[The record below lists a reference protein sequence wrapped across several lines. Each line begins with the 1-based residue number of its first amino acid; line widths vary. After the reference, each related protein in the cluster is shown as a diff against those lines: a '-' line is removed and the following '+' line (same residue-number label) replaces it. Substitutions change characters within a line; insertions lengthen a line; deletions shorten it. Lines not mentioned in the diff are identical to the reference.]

1 MKNVTEISIVG
12 LSYKTASIAE
22 LEKFQLPRK
31 QAGKFLQIFASEIGI
46 EGVVF
51 LSTCNRNEIY
61 FTHTS
66 SVDPKQYVLSFLN
79 EILGKSTKGKEK
91 LFYQYSGR
99 KAISH
104 LFRVI
109 SGLDSLVLGEYQI
122 QGQVKEAYSVA
133 CQAKTVDK
141 ILHKLFHSAFRC
153 GKTIRNTT
161 SIGKG
166 KLSVSGVATEIIL
179 QKLTNDMNLLVV
191 GVNENSL
198 ILTNEL
204 KKIEFSNFIFANRT
218 LHKAQVL
225 AEEFGGKAISLDEIE
240 KYLPEIDIIFSSTSA
255 PNCIIT
261 SESINNSFKKSKRLK
276 LIIDLAIPRDIEA
289 ENLPDEVTYYDIQRI
304 HDYLEKQ
311 NNAKIQDLPLCE
323 KIIEQEVELFLSWQE
338 NSNDEVLGPFAE
350 KFEKVRLE
358 LLDEYKN
365 IFSPKDFEKI
375 DKLSKQLLHRT
386 KSIFVSALNELN
398 SNKERH

>member
-1 MKNVTEISIVG
+1 MKNGTEISIVG

-22 LEKFQLPRK
+22 LEKFQFPRK
-31 QAGKFLQIFASEIGI
+31 QAGKFLQIFASEISI

-166 KLSVSGVATEIIL
+166 KFSVSGVATEIIL
-179 QKLTNDMNLLVV
+179 QKLTNEMNLLVV

-304 HDYLEKQ
+304 HDYLEEQ

-365 IFSPKDFEKI
+365 IFNPKDFEKI

-398 SNKERH
+398 SNKVRH

>member
-1 MKNVTEISIVG
+1 MENGTEISTVG
-12 LSYKTASIAE
+12 LSYKTASISE
-22 LEKFQLPRK
+22 LEEFQLPRK
-31 QAGKFLQIFASEIGI
+31 QVGKFLQIFASEIGI

-66 SVDPKQYVLSFLN
+66 SVEPKEYVLRFFT

-161 SIGKG
+161 YIGKG
-166 KLSVSGVATEIIL
+166 KLSVSGVASEIIFRI
-179 QKLTNDMNLLVV
+179 LTNNMNLLII
-191 GVNENSL
+191 GVNENTL
-198 ILTNEL
+198 ILANEL

-218 LHKAQVL
+218 LHKAQAL
-225 AEEFGGKAISLDEIE
+225 ADEFGGKAISLDEINLF
-240 KYLPEIDIIFSSTSA
+240 LPNIDIIFSSTSA
-255 PNCIIT
+255 PNCIIS
-261 SESINNSFKKSKRLK
+261 SEEINNSFKKSGRLK
-276 LIIDLAIPRDIEA
+276 LIVDLAIPRDIEA
-289 ENLPDEVTYYDIQRI
+289 WNLPSEVTYYDIQKIR
-304 HDYLEKQ
+304 DYLEKQ
-311 NNAKIQDLPLCE
+311 NNAKIQDLPQCE

-338 NSNDEVLGPFAE
+338 NSNDEILGPFAE

-365 IFSPKDFEKI
+365 IFNGKDFEKI

-386 KSIFVSALNELN
+386 KSIFVSALNEIKN
-398 SNKERH
+398 SKA

>member
-1 MKNVTEISIVG
+1 MKNGTEISIVG
-12 LSYKTASIAE
+12 LSYKTASFAE
-22 LEKFQLPRK
+22 LEEFQLPRK
-31 QAGKFLQIFASEIGI
+31 QVGKFLQIFASEIGI

-66 SVDPKQYVLSFLN
+66 SIDPKQYVLSFLN

-122 QGQVKEAYSVA
+122 QGQVKEAYSLA

-179 QKLTNDMNLLVV
+179 QKLTKDMNLLVV

-198 ILTNEL
+198 ILTNQL

-240 KYLPEIDIIFSSTSA
+240 MYLPEIDIIFSSTSA

-289 ENLPDEVTYYDIQRI
+289 ENLPYEVTYYDIQRI

-338 NSNDEVLGPFAE
+338 NSNDEILGPFAE

-365 IFSPKDFEKI
+365 TFNPKDFEKI